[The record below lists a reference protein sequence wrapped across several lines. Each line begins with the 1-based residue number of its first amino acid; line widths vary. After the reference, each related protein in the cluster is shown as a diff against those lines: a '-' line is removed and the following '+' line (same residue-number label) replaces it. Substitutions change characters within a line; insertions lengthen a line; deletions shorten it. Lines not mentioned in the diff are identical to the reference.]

1 MNQNTKHFICSFC
14 SKTRDEVKKLIQ
26 GPDKGIFICDE
37 CIKLS
42 FNIIQDEESEIN
54 EHYVYTP
61 EAIYNHLNEF
71 VIGQEEAKKVL
82 SVAVYNHYKRI
93 NHIATDIE
101 LDKSNVLLLGPSGS
115 GKTLLASTIAKILD
129 VPFAIADATTVTEAG
144 YVGDDVENLITKLLA
159 AAEYDIDRAEKG
171 IVYVD
176 KIDKKG
182 RKSES
187 ASITRDVSGE
197 GVQQALLKMIEGA
210 DIRVPPSGGRKHPQS
225 EIVEVN
231 TKDILFILGGAFID
245 LEKHIKK
252 RLNKTKSIGFGAII
266 DEKQDDT
273 NYFSF
278 VEPDDLVEYGLI
290 PELVGR
296 IPIRVG
302 LKELT
307 HNELIKVLTEPKNS
321 IIKQFQRLFEMDNV
335 KLEFTDG
342 ACEEIV
348 KLCTDTKVGARGL
361 RSVIESTLLNV
372 QFNLPNYEK
381 KGIEK
386 VVINED
392 TIKKR
397 QEPFIV
403 YGKKQQ
409 KK

>member
-1 MNQNTKHFICSFC
+1 M
-14 SKTRDEVKKLIQ
+14 
-26 GPDKGIFICDE
+26 
-37 CIKLS
+37 
-42 FNIIQDEESEIN
+42 
-54 EHYVYTP
+54 
-61 EAIYNHLNEF
+61 
-71 VIGQEEAKKVL
+71 
-82 SVAVYNHYKRI
+82 
-93 NHIATDIE
+93 
-101 LDKSNVLLLGPSGS
+101 GPSGC
-115 GKTLLASTIAKILD
+115 GKTLLASTVAKILD

-144 YVGDDVENLITKLLA
+144 YVGDDVENLVTKLLSA
-159 AAEYDIDRAEKG
+159 ADYDIDRAEKG
-171 IVYVD
+171 IIYID
-176 KIDKKG
+176 EIDKKG

-210 DIRVPPSGGRKHPQS
+210 EVRVPPAGGRKHPQS
-225 EIVEVN
+225 EIVEVD

-266 DEKQDDT
+266 DDTHDDM
-273 NYFSF
+273 NYLSS

-296 IPIRVG
+296 IPVRVG

-307 HNELIKVLTEPKNS
+307 KEQLIQVLIEPKNS
-321 IIKQFQRLFEMDNV
+321 IIKQFQRIFEMDNV
-335 KLEFTDG
+335 ELEFTDG

-348 KLCTDTKVGARGL
+348 KICNDTKVGARGL
-361 RSVIESTLLNV
+361 RSVIETTLLDV

-381 KGIEK
+381 KGVEK

-392 TIKKR
+392 TIKKQ

>member
-176 KIDKKG
+176 EIDKKG

-225 EIVEVN
+225 EVIEIN

-361 RSVIESTLLNV
+361 RSVIESTLLDV

>member
-1 MNQNTKHFICSFC
+1 MNQSTKHFICSFC
-14 SKTRDEVKKLIQ
+14 NKTRDEVKKLIQ
-26 GPDKGIFICDE
+26 GPDKDIFICDE

-176 KIDKKG
+176 EIDKKG

-225 EIVEVN
+225 EVIEIN

-361 RSVIESTLLNV
+361 RSVIESTLLDV

>member
-144 YVGDDVENLITKLLA
+144 YVGDDVENLVTKLLSA
-159 AAEYDIDRAEKG
+159 ADYDIERAEKG

-176 KIDKKG
+176 EIDKKG

-210 DIRVPPSGGRKHPQS
+210 EIRVPPSGGRKHPQS
-225 EIVEVN
+225 EVIEIN

-307 HNELIKVLTEPKNS
+307 HNELVKVLIEPKNS

-361 RSVIESTLLNV
+361 RSVIESTLLDV

>member
-14 SKTRDEVKKLIQ
+14 YKTRDEVKKLIQ
-26 GPDKGIFICDE
+26 GPDNDIFICDE

-61 EAIYNHLNEF
+61 KAIYDHLTEF
-71 VIGQEEAKKVL
+71 VIGQDEAKKVL
-82 SVAVYNHYKRI
+82 AVAVYNHYKRI
-93 NHIATDIE
+93 NHVATDIE

-129 VPFAIADATTVTEAG
+129 VPFVTEAG
-144 YVGDDVENLITKLLA
+144 YVGDDVENLVTKLLS
-159 AAEYDIDRAEKG
+159 AAEYDINRAEKG
-171 IVYVD
+171 IVYID
-176 KIDKKG
+176 EIDKKG

-187 ASITRDVSGE
+187 ASVTRDVSGE

-210 DIRVPPSGGRKHPQS
+210 EVRIPPGGGRKHPQS
-225 EIVEVN
+225 EMVEIN

-266 DEKQDDT
+266 DERHDDT
-273 NYFSF
+273 NYFNL

-307 HNELIKVLTEPKNS
+307 HNELVKVLTEPKNS
-321 IIKQFQRLFEMDNV
+321 IIKQFQRIFEMDNV

-348 KLCTDTKVGARGL
+348 KICSDTKVGARGL
-361 RSVIESTLLNV
+361 RSVIENTLLNV
-372 QFNLPNYEK
+372 QFNLPTYEK

-397 QEPFIV
+397 QKPFLV